1 MLKYYKQK
9 ENIDFL
15 EFKELVNK
23 TAMLFINLGVRRKQA
38 VFTLSVDSI
47 AFKENTV
54 ILLPNKTMKHTEA
67 NRSFEPLIYHHYL
80 DNEEVCI
87 VKCLQSYIG
96 IRNTLVTQKV
106 KDLIISYG
114 KPHKPVSSET
124 RRTFEGRSRLFSI

>member
-1 MLKYYKQK
+1 
-9 ENIDFL
+9 
-15 EFKELVNK
+15 
-23 TAMLFINLGVRRKQA
+23 MLFINLGVRRKQA

-80 DNEEVCI
+80 DNEELCT